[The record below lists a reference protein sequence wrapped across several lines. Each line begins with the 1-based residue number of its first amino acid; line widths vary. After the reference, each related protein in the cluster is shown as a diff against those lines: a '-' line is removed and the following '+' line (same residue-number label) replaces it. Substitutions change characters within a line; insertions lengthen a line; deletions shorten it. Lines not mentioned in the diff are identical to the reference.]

1 LARISES
8 RTSKTVGE
16 SVRRKINRFLIV
28 AKAVTNA
35 DGDPETDF
43 TEIVIDISDAGV

>member
-1 LARISES
+1 M
-8 RTSKTVGE
+8 
-16 SVRRKINRFLIV
+16 NRFLIV